1 MLVVACWLVLTLTH
15 LLRVWAETCLAC
27 SCFMRARLPVLRP
40 PRACFQTSLLL
51 CVAMVCCVFSAD
63 AEHPRRS
70 SLICNPQL
78 CTKKTKKAMLVIS
91 LQKKPAALASM
102 NPALSHS
109 SRLIVACLTWLWQ
122 STGRSCHGNVLMME
136 ISMISIGRVKF
147 QCQLFWAFTP
157 TYVPPGMNYTRRQQ
171 KHYVGA
177 QIQLLWKVKCVQ
189 GLLNTQWSR
198 NVELPTIICIN
209 QIQRLIFY
217 YYNMQKMT

>member
-1 MLVVACWLVLTLTH
+1 
-15 LLRVWAETCLAC
+15 
-27 SCFMRARLPVLRP
+27 MRACLFRP
-40 PRACFQTSLLL
+40 PPEPASKTSLLH
-51 CVAMVCCVFSAD
+51 CVAVVCCGLPAD
-63 AEHPRRS
+63 AEHQRRS
-70 SLICNPQL
+70 SLICFPQL
-78 CTKKTKKAMLVIS
+78 CTKKTQKAMLVTS
-91 LQKKPAALASM
+91 LQKKPAALASV
-102 NPALSHS
+102 NPVLSHS

-189 GLLNTQWSR
+189 VSLIIQWSR
-198 NVELPTIICIN
+198 NMETSLNIGSFL
-209 QIQRLIFY
+209 R
-217 YYNMQKMT
+217 